1 MFTFCRLPRHTVENN
16 VNTNDLYLVA
26 VVEKNKHKGQS
37 ISVRVLYH
45 KQKKHFFFR
54 KTGFYYPVPQRD
66 ITAFTSIATSGSRT
80 ATAIILQIVVSYQH
94 QVPTS
99 SS

>member
-45 KQKKHFFFR
+45 KQKKHFFLE
-54 KTGFYYPVPQRD
+54 KQDSITQSLNETSQRLHPSPHP
-66 ITAFTSIATSGSRT
+66 AAARPR
-80 ATAIILQIVVSYQH
+80 Q
-94 QVPTS
+94 
-99 SS
+99 